1 MRAIILLFILFPC
14 INGFFMKNSK
24 NTRIILFE
32 KQESHDKTNP
42 SKCDNKNDKCCND
55 NVLANNKTIE
65 FTKKTRFVSGSTGHD
80 YRYCNN
86 KNVDDIEKENRETF
100 EKLAKFNYQMKLLNS
115 LQNNEISQFDKLKR
129 IEEYNFLFEK
139 NKYLSN
145 INAGDL
151 IETWENTDI

>member
-1 MRAIILLFILFPC
+1 
-14 INGFFMKNSK
+14 MKNSK
-24 NTRIILFE
+24 NTGIILFE
-32 KQESHDKTNP
+32 KPESPNQTNP
-42 SKCDNKNDKCCND
+42 SKSDNNKYPKEH
-55 NVLANNKTIE
+55 VLENNKTIE

-80 YRYCNN
+80 YRYIYSENH
-86 KNVDDIEKENRETF
+86 DDNEKENRETF

-115 LQNNEISQFDKLKR
+115 LQNNDISQFDKLKR
-129 IEEYNFLFEK
+129 IEDYNFLFEK